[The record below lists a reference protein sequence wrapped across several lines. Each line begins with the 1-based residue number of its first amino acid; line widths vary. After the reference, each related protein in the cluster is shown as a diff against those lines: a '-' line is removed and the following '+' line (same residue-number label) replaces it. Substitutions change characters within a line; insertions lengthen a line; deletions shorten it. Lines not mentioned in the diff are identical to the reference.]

1 MLDINFIRQNP
12 EKVKKA
18 CENKGVKVD
27 IDKVL
32 ELDKKRRE
40 LILKSENLRA
50 EQKKIGRPAFAPS
63 AEGLRP
69 GREDIEKAKELKE
82 QFKAVSCELA
92 ETEKEFKE
100 LMLQVPNVPAPDAPI
115 GKDETGNKVLKIVGK
130 PKKFNFPVRSHLELG
145 EALDLIDVKRAG
157 KVAGSRFAYLKN
169 ELVLL
174 EFALVNFAFHKIIKK
189 GFIPILPPIMV
200 KPEMARSMGYLEQN
214 DEEEAYYLPKD
225 GLYLAGTSE
234 QPIGAMHQGEIFIE
248 SDLPRRY
255 LGFSTCFR
263 REAGSYGKD
272 TKGILRVHQFNKLE
286 MVSFCKP
293 EESEDEHEFLVS
305 IEEELMQ
312 ILKIPYR
319 LVKMCTGDL
328 GDPAAAKFDIDAW
341 FPSEGKYR
349 ETHSCSNCTDY
360 QARRLNIRF
369 KTKAGET
376 EFVHILNGTV
386 FSERPIL
393 AILENYQK
401 PDGSVEVP
409 EVLRQ
414 FIGKDTISPKS

>member
-1 MLDINFIRQNP
+1 MIDLRKLRENP
-12 EKVKKA
+12 DYFRKA
-18 CENKGVKVD
+18 TEDKQRDLLLV
-27 IDKVL
+27 DKVL
-32 ELDKKRRE
+32 ELDTQKRE
-40 LILKSENLRA
+40 ILQKVEALRA
-50 EQKKIGRPAFAPS
+50 ERNKLGK
-63 AEGLRP
+63 
-69 GREDIEKAKELKE
+69 EDIERGKQIKAGLQQAEADLSKTD
-82 QFKAVSCELA
+82 KALNEVLW
-92 ETEKEFKE
+92 K
-100 LMLQVPNVPAPDAPI
+100 LPNPAFDDI
-115 GKDETGNKVLKIVGK
+115 SVGKDESENVEIKKVGEI
-130 PKKFNFPVRSHLELG
+130 PKFDFPVKAHYELC
-145 EALDLIDVKRAG
+145 ESLDLVDTERAG
-157 KVAGSRFAYLKN
+157 KVSGTRFGYLKN
-169 ELVLL
+169 EGVLL
-174 EFALVNFAFHKIIKK
+174 ELALLNFGMKKLVEK
-189 GFIPILPPIMV
+189 GFIPVFPPVMIKKEVMEALGYNNYGFDETYQIVGEDLVLVATAEHAIVPYFKDEILS
-200 KPEMARSMGYLEQN
+200 EGE
-214 DEEEAYYLPKD
+214 LPKR
-225 GLYLAGTSE
+225 
-234 QPIGAMHQGEIFIE
+234 FV
-248 SDLPRRY
+248 
-255 LGFSTCFR
+255 GFSSAFR

-293 EESEDEHEFLVS
+293 EESEKEHEFLVS

-312 ILKIPYR
+312 TLKIPYR

-360 QARRLNIRF
+360 QSRRLNIRF

-414 FIGKDTISPKS
+414 FVGKDTISPRS

>member
-1 MLDINFIRQNP
+1 MIDLKKLRENP
-12 EKVKKA
+12 DYFRKA
-18 CENKGVKVD
+18 AENKQRDPLLV
-27 IDKVL
+27 DKVL
-32 ELDKKRRE
+32 ELDAQKRE
-40 LILKSENLRA
+40 ILQKVEVLRA
-50 EQKKIGRPAFAPS
+50 ERNKLGKEDIGRGKEIKAELQRIETDLSRVDEALNEVLWKLPNPAF
-63 AEGLRP
+63 
-69 GREDIEKAKELKE
+69 DDV
-82 QFKAVSCELA
+82 FV
-92 ETEKEFKE
+92 
-100 LMLQVPNVPAPDAPI
+100 
-115 GKDETGNKVLKIVGK
+115 GKDESENVEVKKVGEI
-130 PKKFNFPVRSHLELG
+130 PKLDFTPKAHWQLG
-145 EALDLIDVKRAG
+145 EDLDLIDTQRAG
-157 KVAGSRFAYLKN
+157 KVSGTRFGYLKN
-169 ELVLL
+169 EGVMLEVALL
-174 EFALVNFAFHKIIKK
+174 NFGLKKLIEKGFTPIFPPVMIKK
-189 GFIPILPPIMV
+189 EVMRALGYNNYGFDETYQIVGEDSVLVATAEQAIVPYYKDEILQ
-200 KPEMARSMGYLEQN
+200 EG
-214 DEEEAYYLPKD
+214 DLPKR
-225 GLYLAGTSE
+225 
-234 QPIGAMHQGEIFIE
+234 FV
-248 SDLPRRY
+248 
-255 LGFSTCFR
+255 GFSGAFR

-293 EESEDEHEFLVS
+293 EESEDEHDFLVS

-414 FIGKDTISPKS
+414 FVGKDTISPKS